1 MKRAIVAL
9 LYCTVLIS
17 CGEAPKDVLP
27 DNVLPA
33 EKMVAVLIDIHLVEA
48 HMSRNTFHPDKIAVE
63 SPAPNIDVLKKNAIT
78 RQQYDE
84 SFNYYTQHPKQL
96 VKIYELVLNDFSK
109 MQAEVMNKN

>member
-1 MKRAIVAL
+1 MKKIIVAF
-9 LYCTVLIS
+9 LYCAVMIS
-17 CGEAPKDVLP
+17 CGDEPQNILP

-33 EKMVAVLIDIHLVEA
+33 EKMAAVLVDIHLVEA
-48 HMSRNTFHPDKIAVE
+48 HMSRNAFHPDKIAVE
-63 SPAPNIDVLKKNAIT
+63 PPAPNIDVLKKNEIT
-78 RQQYDE
+78 RQQYDT